1 MTTRR
6 RLSVLRL
13 ASAGVVFGLLFGA
26 ITALAGAHVAA
37 APNAA
42 RLAKPFVVGASSG
55 SSHTVQSKQMSG
67 RDNVVAGAGGG
78 GGDSATGIC
87 NADLAEHQCEQSNL
101 GMPLGVEMLF
111 QGDQLSGRDS
121 VIGGTAGGGGNNASG
136 VCNAATAEHQCEQ
149 ANTAL
154 VASGDA
160 PNLTQSNQI
169 SGRDSAAGGAA
180 GGGGDN
186 ASGVCNAATAEHQC
200 EQANT
205 ALVASGDAPNL
216 IQSNQISGRDSTAGG
231 AAGGGGNNAS
241 GVCNAATAEHQCEQT
256 NLAQVAQSGP
266 TDAAASVS
274 QGNQISGGDS
284 TGAAGGGADNAS
296 GVCNAATA
304 EHQCEQTNLA
314 QVAQGGGGDHSADV
328 SQSNQI
334 SGQDVCNAATAGHQC
349 EQTNVAN
356 ISQSG
361 GGNNTATVRQSNGIS
376 GQDPCSAATTGP
388 QCDQTNVTEIRQSGS
403 GSNTSTVSQTS
414 ETSDGVGTA
423 GG

>member
-67 RDNVVAGAGGG
+67 RDNVVAGTGGG

-154 VASGDA
+154 VANGDA

-169 SGRDSAAGGAA
+169 SGRDSA
-180 GGGGDN
+180 
-186 ASGVCNAATAEHQC
+186 
-200 EQANT
+200 
-205 ALVASGDAPNL
+205 
-216 IQSNQISGRDSTAGG
+216 AGG